1 MTIKKIQSLEADAMK
16 HVAAYCRVSTQRD
29 EQEESFETQKA
40 IYAKFINDNPNWQLV
55 KIYADRHSA
64 TSIKNRPGFISM
76 MSDAESGKLDLI
88 LVKSISRFARNVV
101 DCQQYIQRLSTFGC
115 HVYFEKENLHTND
128 PTSSFIL
135 SLLSAVAQDESHS
148 TSLNVRLS
156 YESRF
161 KRGQY
166 NLGNNR
172 ILGYDCDSKGK
183 LIPNGDAWIIEE
195 IYSQFLQGKMYREI
209 ADILAMKGAKTHRD
223 KEKFSIATIRYILSN
238 ETYVGDKLLHKNPPN
253 DYMTKRPDHACKYEP
268 VYLRQDHKA
277 IISRIMW
284 EEVQQ
289 VLKHRKSVSKC
300 SLDIMQHT
308 Y

>member
-1 MTIKKIQSLEADAMK
+1 MK
-16 HVAAYCRVSTQRD
+16 RVAAYCRVSTQRD

-40 IYAKFINDNPNWQLV
+40 IYTKFINDNPNWQLV

-64 TSIKNRPGFISM
+64 ISTKNRPGFISM

-128 PTSSFIL
+128 PTSGFIL

-172 ILGYDCDSKGK
+172 ILGYDCDNKGK

-195 IYSQFLQGKMYREI
+195 IYSQFLQGKTYREI
-209 ADILAMKGAKTHRD
+209 ADILAMKGAKTHRG

-253 DYMTKRPDHACKYEP
+253 DYMTKRPDHACKHEP

-277 IISRIMW
+277 IISRTMW

-289 VLKHRKSVSKC
+289 MLKHRKSTGKH
-300 SLDIMQHT
+300 SLNVMQHT

>member
-195 IYSQFLQGKMYREI
+195 IYSQFLQGKTYREI

-223 KEKFSIATIRYILSN
+223 KEQFSIATIRYILSN

-289 VLKHRKSVSKC
+289 VLNHRKSASKC

>member
-16 HVAAYCRVSTQRD
+16 HVAAYCRVCTHRD
-29 EQEESFETQKA
+29 EPEESFETQKA
-40 IYAKFINDNPNWQLV
+40 IYTKFINDNPNWQLV

-88 LVKSISRFARNVV
+88 LVKNISRFARNVV

-115 HVYFEKENLHTND
+115 HVYFEKENLYTND

-195 IYSQFLQGKMYREI
+195 IYSQFLQGKTYREI

-277 IISRIMW
+277 IISRTMW
-284 EEVQQ
+284 EEVRQ
-289 VLKHRKSVSKC
+289 VLNHRKPTSKC
-300 SLDIMQHT
+300 SLDVMQHT